1 MTDEETGSPDR
12 QTISAE
18 ALEERTKRARAL
30 LEKYASEQKIKPRP
44 LDYVDPCPEAGP
56 ADDMVF
62 DIYARRKEREPL
74 RISISGQSFEILH
87 KVADGEDLATF
98 VGHLVDFMVLDAR
111 TRLGRETLEQYAAR
125 RGTTDESGS
134 GPTLQER

>member
-1 MTDEETGSPDR
+1 MTDEETGPPEH

-30 LEKYASEQKIKPRP
+30 LEKYACEQKIKPLP
-44 LDYVDPCPEAGP
+44 LDHVDPCPEAGP

-74 RISISGQSFEILH
+74 RISISNASWEILF

-98 VGHLVDFMVLDAR
+98 VGHLVDYIVLDAR
-111 TRLGRETLEQYAAR
+111 TLLGRERIESAR
-125 RGTTDESGS
+125 THSPAN
-134 GPTLQER
+134 PTPET